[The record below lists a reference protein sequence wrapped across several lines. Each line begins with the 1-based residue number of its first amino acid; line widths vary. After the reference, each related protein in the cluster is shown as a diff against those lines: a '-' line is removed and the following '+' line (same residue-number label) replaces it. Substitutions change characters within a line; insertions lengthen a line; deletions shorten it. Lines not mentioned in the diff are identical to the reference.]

1 MSWTKILKGAAIV
14 GMAGAGGCVVGPDYR
29 TSPATAPTAW
39 SSPLANALSDKP
51 PPPSAWWT
59 AFHDAELDSLIQRA
73 ARSNLDLRAAEA
85 RLRQTRAL
93 REGRAADFWPSI
105 DASGSYARAKQ
116 SQNQPLIGA
125 LPLPPNF
132 PFEYSV
138 YQAGFDASWE
148 FDLFGGKR
156 RALEAATADW
166 QGAIEARNDAMLSLL
181 AEVARN
187 YVELRGSQQRLE
199 IARNDLR
206 LQEEVLELTHA
217 RLHGGVAT
225 ELDVTRAAALL
236 AAMQA
241 SIPQLETAVRTA
253 MYALAVLLGQE
264 PGELV
269 AELALPAA
277 VPPAP
282 PEVPIGLPSDLLRRR
297 PDVRRAERQLAAE
310 TARIG
315 VAKSDWF
322 PKLSLTGD
330 AGLES
335 VSLGKW
341 FEPGSRFWSIGPSL
355 QWRVLDFGRVRAEV
369 RAQTAVQE
377 AALATYQQTVL
388 ISLQEAE
395 NAVVAYAQEQNRH
408 RALADEVTDNRRSL
422 DLADSLYA
430 EGRVNFLDV
439 LDVRRSLYQA
449 DDQLAASDQAVALD
463 LITLYKALG
472 GGWEALPE
480 APAEA
485 LATAQ
490 AP

>member
-1 MSWTKILKGAAIV
+1 MSWTKILRGAAI
-14 GMAGAGGCVVGPDYR
+14 ACIASCGGCLVGPDYH
-29 TSPATAPTAW
+29 PASADAALTW
-39 SSPLANALSDKP
+39 SSPVIDGLTDSAA
-51 PPPSAWWT
+51 PPSSWW
-59 AFHDAELDSLIQRA
+59 ASFHDAELDSLIQRA
-73 ARSNLDLRAAEA
+73 ERSNLDLLAEEA
-85 RLRQTRAL
+85 RLRQARAV
-93 REGRAADFWPSI
+93 REGSAADFWPSL
-105 DASGSYARAKQ
+105 DATGSYARARQ

-148 FDLFGGKR
+148 IDLFGGKR
-156 RALEAATADW
+156 RSLQAATAEW
-166 QGAIEARNDAMLSLL
+166 EGAIEARNDVMVSLL

-199 IARNDLR
+199 IARHDLAV
-206 LQEEVLELTHA
+206 QEEALELTRA
-217 RLHGGVAT
+217 RFQGGIAT

-236 AAMQA
+236 AGVQA
-241 SIPQLETAVRTA
+241 SVPPLETAERTA
-253 MYALAVLLGQE
+253 MYGLSVLIGQQ

-269 AELALPAA
+269 AELSPSAA

-282 PEVPIGLPSDLLRRR
+282 PEIPIGLPSDLLRRR

-330 AGLES
+330 AGMES

-355 QWRVLDFGRVRAEV
+355 QWRALDFGRVRAEV
-369 RAQTAVQE
+369 QAQTAVQE
-377 AALATYQQTVL
+377 AALATFQKAVL

-408 RALADEVTDNRRSL
+408 RALADQAADNRRSL
-422 DLADSLYA
+422 DLAESLYA

-439 LDVRRSLYQA
+439 LDVRRSLYAA

-463 LITLYKALG
+463 LIALYKALG
-472 GGWEALPE
+472 GGWEMLTQ
-480 APAEA
+480 APAQA
-485 LATAQ
+485 LTTA
-490 AP
+490 PLP